1 MTPASSPTAKPWA
14 VTAAKVAEVVSRL
27 SADAA
32 PSRLIVCGSAARGDL
47 SAAKDLDLMVIEREP
62 VNRYAETLRLR
73 SLLRD
78 VLMPIDLVVTTEA
91 SFHER
96 SKIPGTLDYH
106 VAQDGLFLHD
116 AR

>member
-27 SADAA
+27 SADSA
-32 PSRLIVCGSAARGDL
+32 PSRLIVFGSAARGDL
-47 SAAKDLDLMVIEREP
+47 SAANDLDLMVIEREL

-78 VLMPIDLVVTTEA
+78 VLMSIDLVVTTEA

-96 SKIPGTLDYH
+96 SVIPGTLDYH
-106 VAQDGLFLHD
+106 VAQEGLLLHD

>member
-27 SADAA
+27 SADGA
-32 PSRLIVCGSAARGDL
+32 PSRLIVFGSAARGDL
-47 SAAKDLDLMVIEREP
+47 SAANDLDLMVIEREP

-91 SFHER
+91 SFQAR

-106 VAQDGLFLHD
+106 VDQEGRLLHD